1 MPSGYAGEGRKWSKK
16 EGRWKKASKE
26 KAFDYDAINQKS
38 AALLISF
45 YRFYPDLFF
54 DLIRSPNAKYKLE
67 LPQRIMMRLFARYR
81 NVYVTGSRG
90 LTKTFTLVASKQHD
104 GIFFPGEKIRY
115 TAPNQKQSAALASQA
130 FKDIACDYPILSKC
144 WNVNNDRDAMFRIST
159 SYGSEFTMYAPR
171 GDNCSQVVAEEM
183 GQEGEDGFDM
193 ENYEKNISPTCR
205 IVRKVN
211 KIDDRTHIHL
221 KQSHIANACSR
232 QNAAFYKY
240 RANALKDM
248 IYGEKYDGFA
258 IDMSWIS
265 SLLCNIRDIA
275 YFKKEKRSLTPENWL
290 REMCVRYIGNG
301 VDPLIPDEVLARS
314 KKLRVMES
322 MHCGDKES
330 IYVVAHDVS
339 YVDGQKNAKCAD
351 VVLKLT
357 KYDSISRRDKYR
369 KQAVYAEVYPPP
381 KTDYLQAQRIKD
393 LWMRY
398 CMDGGQTTY
407 LVIDAHTYGTSVI
420 EELMKP
426 TTDGTPNLCC
436 YNHVRFV
443 DLEQPN
449 ALPVIYPLKAATR
462 GATDAD
468 GDMIRYAQLEFSHG
482 NVELLITNL
491 LDGIEAYKDFHNIK
505 DDSADTKIIV
515 PYRVTDEL
523 CQQIQNLQTV
533 VSGLSL
539 KEKRKSNSI
548 QRDIWSALKYA
559 LRMSQILE
567 GNLVKDNYKAKSS
580 WASLIENYNTNPYQQ
595 EYAKNRS
602 STRNN
607 LLSQRR
613 R

>member
-1 MPSGYAGEGRKWSKK
+1 MPTGYAGEGRKWSKK
-16 EGRWKKASKE
+16 EGRWKKTEKE
-26 KAFDYDAINQKS
+26 KAFDYDALNQRS
-38 AALLISF
+38 AALLVSF
-45 YRFYPDLFF
+45 YRYYPDLFF
-54 DLIRSPNAKYKLE
+54 DLIRSKNAKYKLE
-67 LPQRIMMRLFARYR
+67 LPQRIMMRIFARYR
-81 NVYVTGSRG
+81 NVYITGSRG

-104 GIFFPGEKIRY
+104 GMFFPGEKIRY
-115 TAPNQKQSAALASQA
+115 TAPSQKQSAALASQA
-130 FKDIACDYPILSKC
+130 FKDIAHDYPVLSKC
-144 WNVNNDRDAMFRIST
+144 WNINNDRDSMFRIST
-159 SYGSEFTMYAPR
+159 VYGSEFTMYAPR

-211 KIDDRTHIHL
+211 KMDDRTHIHL

-232 QNAAFYKY
+232 QNPAFYKY

-248 IYGEKYDGFA
+248 IYGDKYDGYA
-258 IDMSWIS
+258 IDMSWIT

-301 VDPLIPDEVLARS
+301 VDPLIPDDVLARS
-314 KKLRVMES
+314 KKLMVMENK
-322 MHCGDKES
+322 HCGDPNA
-330 IYVVAHDVS
+330 IYIVSHDVS

-357 KYDSISRRDKYR
+357 KYDHINKRDKYR
-369 KQAVYAEVYPPP
+369 KQAVFADVYPPP
-381 KTDYLQAQRIKD
+381 KTDYDQARRLKD
-393 LWMRY
+393 LWSRY
-398 CMDGGQTTY
+398 CMNGGQTTY
-407 LVIDAHTYGTSVI
+407 MVIDAHTYGTSVI

-426 TTDGTPNLCC
+426 TTDGSPVLCC
-436 YNHVRFV
+436 YNHMRFTEI
-443 DLEQPN
+443 EQPM

-468 GDMIRYAQLEFSHG
+468 GDMIRYAQLEFSQE
-482 NVELLITNL
+482 NVELLTTNL
-491 LDGIEAYKDFHNIK
+491 LDGIESYKNFHGIK
-505 DDSADTKIIV
+505 DESSDSKIIQ

-533 VSGLSL
+533 VSGLST
-539 KEKRKSNSI
+539 KEKRKSKSI
-548 QRDIWSALKYA
+548 QRDIWSALKYG

-567 GNLVKDNYKAKSS
+567 GFLSKEKYKAKSS
-580 WASLIENYNTNPYQQ
+580 WSGVIADYENGKRTLGSQLHQ
-595 EYAKNRS
+595 ENVRS
-602 STRNN
+602 N
-607 LLSQRR
+607 LLSLRR